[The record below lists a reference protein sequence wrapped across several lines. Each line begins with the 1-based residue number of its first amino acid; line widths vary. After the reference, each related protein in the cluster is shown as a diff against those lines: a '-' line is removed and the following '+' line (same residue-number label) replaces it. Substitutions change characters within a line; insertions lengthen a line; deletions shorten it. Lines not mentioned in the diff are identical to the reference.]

1 MNLGWIFKAITIVS
15 RPGCQLDNFS
25 SRLKKFQHPC
35 NFSTILFSI
44 QAICDMLS
52 LIPSYVRKLFPP
64 TSPIDSLKTLLQ
76 FSKYRTG
83 ELSKPQTWLFYLR
96 TTALETMIPVLY
108 CFKMFFFLHQK
119 SWFSAVFFLCC
130 HINSQVCLV
139 GSLQIATLLNAISE
153 NLL

>member
-15 RPGCQLDNFS
+15 RPGCQLYNFS

-44 QAICDMLS
+44 QAICDMLP

-64 TSPIDSLKTLLQ
+64 TSLIDSLKTLLQ

-83 ELSKPQTWLFYLR
+83 KLAGPKLGFFYLR
-96 TTALETMIPVLY
+96 TTALETTIPVLY
-108 CFKMFFFLHQK
+108 CCKMFFCTK
-119 SWFSAVFFLCC
+119 KVTVFCC
-130 HINSQVCLV
+130 FV
-139 GSLQIATLLNAISE
+139 SLLSH
-153 NLL
+153 